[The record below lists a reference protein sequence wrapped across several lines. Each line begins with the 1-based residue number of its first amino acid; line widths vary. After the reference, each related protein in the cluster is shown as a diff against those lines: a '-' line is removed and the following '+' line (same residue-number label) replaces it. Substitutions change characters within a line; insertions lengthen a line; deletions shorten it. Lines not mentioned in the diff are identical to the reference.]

1 MALASMYQRIP
12 YSILSEVNKKKPQ
25 NYAILKLPPSPSD
38 RANFAEWERQN
49 AETTTTFDEV
59 KAKKKFFETHAYQ
72 FVAEKV
78 PNFRDVSFAR
88 WETHTFPKDIDFE
101 SALERIELSNMRE
114 PRVIKY
120 KLNFADG
127 CHILLTRANWED
139 PSTLYCTESYN
150 PNGTF
155 DKTTAKNKAS
165 PAAMAKKRSGFLVN
179 EKGHLTM
186 RPRDDGGQPLKR
198 SIAPPVQVGKAGYS
212 FTPMSYVSHEVK
224 PNVSFPG
231 VRPGIKETNKAAFQ
245 YLRRTGTA

>member
-25 NYAILKLPPSPSD
+25 NYAILKLPPNPSD
-38 RANFAEWERQN
+38 RVSFAEWESQK
-49 AETTTTFDEV
+49 AQTSTTFDEA
-59 KAKKKFFETHAYQ
+59 KARRKFFETHGAQ
-72 FVAEKV
+72 M
-78 PNFRDVSFAR
+78 PGFRDVSFAR

-101 SALERIELSNMRE
+101 AALERIEVSNMRE

-155 DKTTAKNKAS
+155 DKTTATKKAS
-165 PAAMAKKRSGFLVN
+165 PQHQAQKTTKFTVN
-179 EKGHLTM
+179 ERGHLAT
-186 RPRDDGGQPLKR
+186 RPRDEIGQPLKR
-198 SIAPPVQVGKAGYS
+198 SICAAPAVGKAGYT
-212 FTPMSYVSHEVK
+212 FTPMSYTSFEVRE
-224 PNVSFPG
+224 NIALPG

-245 YLRRTGTA
+245 YLRKTTTA